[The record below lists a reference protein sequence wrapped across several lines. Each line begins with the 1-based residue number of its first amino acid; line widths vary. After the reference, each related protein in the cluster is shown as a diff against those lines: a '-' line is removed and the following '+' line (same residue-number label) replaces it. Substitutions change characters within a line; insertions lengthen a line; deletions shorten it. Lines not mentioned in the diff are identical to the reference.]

1 MAVSVAPAADAFE
14 AIDGTKMFGFLNRVL
29 DDMSAA
35 VVSIACMLG
44 DRLGLFKALAAGGPA
59 TSAELAER
67 AGVDERYTREWL
79 STLATAGYV
88 EYDPAGERF
97 TLPPE
102 HAIPLAFEGGPMFM
116 GGAYQLLAGLSGPL
130 DELTRA
136 FREGGGVREDAYPP
150 DLRDGMERMSSA
162 WFEHLLPTQ
171 WLGATPEVRAKL
183 ERGAAVAD
191 VGCGAGRALISLA
204 RHFPASS
211 YVGYDVYPP
220 ALAKARATAEAAG
233 VADRVRFVEGDVG
246 QGLPETYDLVTAFDV
261 VHDLPDPRA
270 ALRAVRSALR
280 PGGAFLLLESNC
292 SAKLEE
298 NRGPAATILYGTSL
312 LFCTPTSIGAGGE
325 GLGTMGLP
333 EPKVRALLGEAGF
346 ASVTRLPVDNPFNV
360 LYEAR
365 P

>member
-1 MAVSVAPAADAFE
+1 
-14 AIDGTKMFGFLNRVL
+14 
-29 DDMSAA
+29 
-35 VVSIACMLG
+35 
-44 DRLGLFKALAAGGPA
+44 
-59 TSAELAER
+59 
-67 AGVDERYTREWL
+67 
-79 STLATAGYV
+79 
-88 EYDPAGERF
+88 
-97 TLPPE
+97 
-102 HAIPLAFEGGPMFM
+102 
-116 GGAYQLLAGLSGPL
+116 
-130 DELTRA
+130 
-136 FREGGGVREDAYPP
+136 VR
-150 DLRDGMERMSSA
+150 G
-162 WFEHLLPTQ
+162 
-171 WLGATPEVRAKL
+171 KL

-270 ALRAVRSALR
+270 ALSAVRSALR

-292 SAKLEE
+292 SEKLEE

>member
-1 MAVSVAPAADAFE
+1 MAVSVAPAADALE

-35 VVSIACMLG
+35 VVSIACTLG

-67 AGVDERYTREWL
+67 AAVDERYTREWL
-79 STLATAGYV
+79 SVVTTAGYV
-88 EYDPAGERF
+88 EFDPESGRF

-116 GGAYQLLAGLSGPL
+116 GGAYQLLAGLFGPL

-136 FREGGGVREDAYPP
+136 FRDGGGVREDTYPP

-171 WLGATPEVRAKL
+171 WIGATPEVRAKL

-204 RHFPASS
+204 RRFPASS
-211 YVGYDVYPP
+211 YVGYDVYAP
-220 ALAKARATAEAAG
+220 ALEKARATAEQAG
-233 VADRVRFVEGDVG
+233 VADRVRFEERDAA
-246 QGLPETYDLVTAFDV
+246 QGLPDRYDLVTTFDV
-261 VHDLPDPRA
+261 LHDLPDPTA
-270 ALRAVRSALR
+270 ALRAIRGALK
-280 PGGAFLLLESNC
+280 PDGAFLLLESNC
-292 SAKLEE
+292 SERLEE

-312 LFCTPTSIGAGGE
+312 LFCTPTSREAGGE

-333 EPKVRALLGEAGF
+333 EPKVRALCGEAGF
-346 ASVTRLPVDNPFNV
+346 SSVTRLPVDNPFNV